1 MLKKLNIGGYFNV
14 LAALLGV
21 AGTVLT
27 IVSGMV
33 STDNP
38 LANTA
43 VIAAAGFVGAALCVL
58 AVWAPARFGNYDL
71 LGSVSIWGAIALYCY
86 AFGSAVAQRVMLIAG
101 LFSFNS
107 ANEAGWGVFY
117 VSAAAWACLLAAC
130 AVLIISG
137 FLRAVKPEG

>member
-43 VIAAAGFVGAALCVL
+43 VIAAAGFVGAALCIL

-86 AFGSAVAQRVMLIAG
+86 AFGSTVAQRVMLIAG

-107 ANEAGWGVFY
+107 ANEGGWSVFY
-117 VSAAAWACLLAAC
+117 VSAAAWACLLLGC
-130 AVLIISG
+130 VLLVASG
-137 FLRAVKPEG
+137 FVKSVKEG

>member
-58 AVWAPARFGNYDL
+58 AVWAPARFEIG
-71 LGSVSIWGAIALYCY
+71 
-86 AFGSAVAQRVMLIAG
+86 
-101 LFSFNS
+101 
-107 ANEAGWGVFY
+107 
-117 VSAAAWACLLAAC
+117 
-130 AVLIISG
+130 
-137 FLRAVKPEG
+137 RAHV